1 MKQHTMRANLIAL
14 SLALAMAGTAAAA
27 APAHPSAAKGQ
38 QATGSDAGQQ
48 TSQGK
53 KKGNTSGN
61 PVNLQQMVVTATSG
75 GTTQMDTSVS
85 VSSLDASQ
93 IRTSGARNAADI
105 LRNIPGIRAEASG
118 GSGNANI
125 SVRGLPVASGGA
137 KFVQYQV
144 DGMPVLEFGDIAFA
158 TPDTFIAPD
167 NNIKRVEVVRGGSSS
182 VFASDAPGAV
192 INFIT
197 KTGRY
202 KEGSIRF
209 TTGLGYDMKRMDF
222 DYGQP
227 ISSTTRFHVGGF
239 WHSGD
244 SAKRLG
250 YTAVSGGQIMG
261 NLTHDIDGGFLRV
274 SFQYLNN
281 RAPAFLPVPVSITG
295 TDSNPRIL
303 SLKSFGMQHGAM
315 QSPYFLRDLALNA
328 AGNRI
333 VTNIADGYHSKV
345 SAFGGEGKFTLGD
358 GWKLHE
364 QFRFASNSGD
374 WVGQY
379 PAEVNQ
385 AATLAQEIG
394 GAGATLGYATGP
406 NAGQM
411 ANAATVGGNGLAVRT
426 HLFNVSLPNMDNMTN
441 KLTLQ
446 RTFDTDTGT
455 FDLLF
460 GFYHSEQNIVQ
471 DWHWNTYLESVQG
484 HNAVL
489 LNVYD
494 ANGQPVTDHGLV
506 AYGTPYWGCCT
517 RSYDVKYVMNSPYI
531 TGTWHTGNWRFD
543 GGLRFDRMRANG
555 TYAGQNAYA
564 NLSTIDVNR
573 DGVIQVPEQSV
584 ASINNNDTMPVN
596 YTKSHLEYSFG
607 ANYTI
612 SPTLAAF
619 ARASRGAR
627 FNADRLLFGGG
638 IEANGQVQQGQ
649 AVNVVKQYEG
659 GLKWSTDHY
668 SLFATGFY
676 ASTEDRNQEIT
687 STTAREISRVY
698 HAHGLELEGGMFYG
712 PFSLRAGATYTH
724 SRIVKDQIN
733 PADVGS
739 VPQRQATW
747 VYQLTPSFNW
757 SSLSLGANIIGTT
770 KSYASDPNG
779 LVMPGY
785 TQVNLFGQYF
795 LTDQQSISL
804 HVDNVFNA
812 KGITE
817 IDGANQHVPANGL
830 GYARSIIGRTIYA
843 SWEYQL

>member
-1 MKQHTMRANLIAL
+1 MKQQSMRANVIAL
-14 SLALAMAGTAAAA
+14 SLALALAGSAAAA
-27 APAHPSAAKGQ
+27 TPAQPAAAGKGQ
-38 QATGSDAGQQ
+38 AASSDTSAQQGSQA
-48 TSQGK
+48 K
-53 KKGNTSGN
+53 KKGNTSSN
-61 PVNLQQMVVTATSG
+61 PVDLQQMVVTATPG
-75 GTTQMDTSVS
+75 ATTKMDTSIS
-85 VSSLDASQ
+85 VSSLDADQ
-93 IRTSGARNAADI
+93 IKNSGARNAADI

-125 SVRGLPVASGGA
+125 SVRGLPEASGGA
-137 KFVQYQV
+137 KFVQYQI
-144 DGMPVLEFGDIAFA
+144 DGMPVLEFGDVAFA
-158 TPDTFIAPD
+158 TPDTFMAVD
-167 NNIKRVEVVRGGSSS
+167 NNIKRVEVVRGGASSIY
-182 VFASDAPGAV
+182 ASNAPGAV

-209 TTGLGYDMKRMDF
+209 TTGFGYDLKRMDF

-250 YTAVSGGQIMG
+250 YNAVSGGQIMG

-295 TDSNPRIL
+295 SDSNPNFS
-303 SLKSFGMQHGAM
+303 SLPGFKIQHGAM
-315 QSPYFLRDLALNA
+315 QSPYFLRDLAFSA

-333 VTNIADGYHSKV
+333 LTNIADGYHSKV
-345 SAFGGEGKFTLGD
+345 SAFGGEGMFTLAGD
-358 GWKLHE
+358 WKLHE
-364 QFRFASNSGD
+364 QFRVASNSGD

-379 PAEVNQ
+379 PAEVNT
-385 AATLAQEIG
+385 AAALAQEIG
-394 GAGATLGYATGP
+394 GAGATIGYATGP
-406 NAGQM
+406 LAGQM
-411 ANAATVGGNGLAVRT
+411 ANMATVGGNGLAVRT

-446 RTFDTDTGT
+446 RTFDTSAGS

-494 ANGQPVTDHGLV
+494 STGAPVTDRGLV
-506 AYGTPYWGCCT
+506 AYGTPYWGNCCQ
-517 RSYDVKYVMNSPYI
+517 RSYNVKYVTNSPYI

-543 GGLRFDRMRANG
+543 GGLRFDSMSANG
-555 TYAGQNAYA
+555 TYAGVTGTTAIDA
-564 NLSTIDVNR
+564 NGNGTIS
-573 DGVIQVPEQSV
+573 VPEQTV
-584 ASINNNDTMPVN
+584 PLVNNSAAMPVN

-638 IEANGQVQQGQ
+638 IEASGQVQQGQ
-649 AVNVVKQYEG
+649 GVNVVKQYEG
-659 GLKWSTDHY
+659 GLKWSTQHY

-698 HAHGLELEGGMFYG
+698 HAHGLELEGGMYEG
-712 PFSLRAGATYTH
+712 PFSLHAGATYTH
-724 SRIVKDQIN
+724 SRIVSDQIN
-733 PADVGS
+733 PSDVGDA
-739 VPQRQATW
+739 PQRQATW
-747 VYQLTPSFNW
+747 IYQLTPSFNW
-757 SSLSLGANIIGTT
+757 TSFSVGANIIGTT

-785 TQVNLFGQYF
+785 TQVNLFAEYF
-795 LTDQQSISL
+795 IGDGQSISL
-804 HVDNVFNA
+804 HVDNAFNA
-812 KGITE
+812 VGITE
-817 IDGANQHVPANGL
+817 IDGANQHVPSNGM

-843 SWEYQL
+843 SWQYQL